1 MTFVPLQVFEKCLR
15 SNGVQDRT
23 EYYELWNR
31 GIIPRKLMPKKPS
44 TTYNERPITRKKKV
58 ARGVWKNGVFRYF
71 TKAEREKRKK
81 EYRKSEKYKEIT
93 KKISQKYRKSEKG
106 KMTIKEGKK
115 KYHKSKHGKKVSDD
129 YRKTHKQIYNNS
141 SKEYYW
147 KNRDEILAKNRT
159 EEHKKYQHA
168 NYLKRKK
175 AGYFA
180 S

>member
-81 EYRKSEKYKEIT
+81 EYRKSKKYKIADR
-93 KKISQKYRKSEKG
+93 KRSKKYRASEKG
-106 KMTIKEGKK
+106 KTAIKEGKK
-115 KYHKSKHGKKVSDD
+115 KYHKSKHGKKVVND
-129 YRKTHKQIYNNS
+129 YRKTHKKLY
-141 SKEYYW
+141 KKAGKKYY
-147 KNRDEILAKNRT
+147 KKHRDEILAKNRT
-159 EEHKKYQHA
+159 EESRKYQHA

>member
-31 GIIPRKLMPKKPS
+31 GIVPRKLMPKKPS
-44 TTYNERPITRKKKV
+44 VTYGERDIKNQRKVVK
-58 ARGVWKNGVFRYF
+58 GVWKNGVFRYF

-81 EYRKSEKYKEIT
+81 EYRKSEEYKIADKERA
-93 KKISQKYRKSEKG
+93 KKYRASEKG
-106 KMTIKEGKK
+106 KTAIKEGKK
-115 KYHKSKHGKKVSDD
+115 KYHKSKHGKKVVND
-129 YRKTHKQIYNNS
+129 YRKTHKKLYRKAGN
-141 SKEYYW
+141 KYY
-147 KNRDEILAKNRT
+147 KKHRDEILAKNRT
-159 EEHKKYQHA
+159 EEQKRYQHA